1 MIFKK
6 PKPADP
12 AEALLKKAMDSDD
25 TLLKQ
30 QATRYM
36 LDAVAERCGTP
47 ADLYQILAAIPD
59 PEQRFMVL
67 DGVRPL
73 LSFDPGEM
81 VFEEPIAEIVEECGD
96 WDDDEHDEYEL
107 GETDEGTP
115 KPTIN

>member
-12 AEALLKKAMDSDD
+12 ADDLLNKAMKSDD
-25 TLLKQ
+25 YEVKQ
-30 QATRYM
+30 KATRYM
-36 LDAVAERCGTP
+36 LDMVAERCGTP

-81 VFEEPIAEIVEECGD
+81 VFDETPPEEPETEPGEF
-96 WDDDEHDEYEL
+96 EL
-107 GETDEGTP
+107 GETDEDLPGITLQ
-115 KPTIN
+115 

>member
-6 PKPADP
+6 PKPPDP
-12 AEALLKKAMDSDD
+12 AEALLKKAMNSDD

-36 LDAVAERCGTP
+36 LDMVAEKCESP

-81 VFEEPIAEIVEECGD
+81 VFEEPEAEEPPDAFSVAE
-96 WDDDEHDEYEL
+96 DDEDFEFP
-107 GETDEGTP
+107 TDV
-115 KPTIN
+115 IN